1 MPPTLCSVLMSI
13 YVIMGVL
20 TKTTNESATFVRF
33 ELMTVVFAADV
44 GDRFTFDIKIISFH
58 VGGEYERYIP
68 NST

>member
-1 MPPTLCSVLMSI
+1 
-13 YVIMGVL
+13 MGVL